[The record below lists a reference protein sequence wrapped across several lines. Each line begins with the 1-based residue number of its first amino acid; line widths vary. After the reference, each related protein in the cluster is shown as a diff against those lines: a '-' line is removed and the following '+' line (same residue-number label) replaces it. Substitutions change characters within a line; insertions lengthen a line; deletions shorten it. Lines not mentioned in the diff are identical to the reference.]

1 MAGTLQSRIQV
12 YTGTISDT
20 TNMTDL
26 INAAIRSLVNIIP
39 ESKVE
44 KYASASTDS
53 GSGIDISSIR
63 PIRAHK
69 NGYRARRVDAGLK
82 VQVLPAGS
90 LSNIFVVNGGSGYSL
105 NDVLTLTIGGTSGT
119 CKVTSVNSG
128 VVTGVEVLTSGT
140 GYSLGIS
147 NTTVAPAGGTGCT
160 LYVIPTNGS
169 IHQATST
176 DPVWYMEGNKVY
188 IIPSGGT
195 LIGLGFPTGISHSST
210 TIAGFPIEWEQAV
223 ILDVVIQEL
232 LYKNNV
238 NYDALVALAIDS
250 VSAPTPPSD
259 ASFTFTN
266 ASYTNASYVDGVY
279 TPASIDT
286 TAETTI
292 GSLGTPPTY
301 LKPSINMTAVPDALS
316 LSGISIPSAPADFAL
331 SISATPPSVPSAP
344 AITYTNAVIG
354 AFDPI
359 VIGPIP
365 TPPTYTKPTNSVSF
379 TNISSYIATK
389 QDLEKAQ
396 TEIQHQVTV
405 LNSYNADIINEL
417 NKFNSQIENQKLSV
431 QHIIRQAELFNEN
444 MLRKSETQS
453 NLNLQDEI
461 QNLNAAIANYQA
473 VLGKYNG
480 DLTRYQQ
487 IVNAEVSVYS
497 TNLQKYSQQLDS
509 VRASTDKAVQEYR
522 TNLERWQTQRNTE
535 LNQYASDIQNE
546 FNEFTK
552 ELKIYESTVQ
562 TALKQADLT
571 QDRLR
576 EQSLKVVELNKF
588 NAQQAIQT
596 ALQNEQQSLVADI
609 QNKAKAA
616 EVDILNKTKTVDVS
630 IEQYKANLELFMSKL
645 NMYASDINKAVQ
657 KYSLNIQKY
666 LGAINSTD
674 SIIEQCRKEYQQIVS
689 MI

>member
-39 ESKVE
+39 ESKIE

-82 VQVLPAGS
+82 AQVAS
-90 LSNIFVVNGGSGYSL
+90 S
-105 NDVLTLTIGGTSGT
+105 T
-119 CKVTSVNSG
+119 
-128 VVTGVEVLTSGT
+128 
-140 GYSLGIS
+140 
-147 NTTVAPAGGTGCT
+147 
-160 LYVIPTNGS
+160 S

-176 DPVWYMEGNKVY
+176 DPVWYIENNKVY

-195 LIGLGFPTGISHSST
+195 LIGLGFPAGINHSST

-238 NYDALVALAIDS
+238 NYDALVALAIDL

-279 TPASIDT
+279 TPASIDI
-286 TAETTI
+286 TAATTI

-301 LKPSINMTAVPDALS
+301 TKPSINMTIVPDALS

-344 AITYTNAVIG
+344 VITYTNAVIG
-354 AFDPI
+354 AFGPI
-359 VIGPIP
+359 VIDPIP

-396 TEIQHQVTV
+396 TEIQHQSVV
-405 LNSYNADIINEL
+405 LNSYNNDITNEL
-417 NKFNSQIENQKLSV
+417 SKFNSLMENQKLTV
-431 QHIIRQAELFNEN
+431 TRAIKQAEFEQEKF
-444 MLRKSETQS
+444 MTQGKAQTD
-453 NLNLQDEI
+453 LNI
-461 QNLNAAIANYQA
+461 QNELQTTAALIANYQA

-509 VRASTDKAVQEYR
+509 VRASIDKAVQEYR

-616 EVDILNKTKTVDVS
+616 EVDILNKTKAVDVS

-674 SIIEQCRKEYQQIVS
+674 SIIEQCRKEFQLIIS
-689 MI
+689 LI